1 MNPFKKIGL
10 VGNGSWAT
18 ALMKLLSDENDNICW
33 HIRKQKDLDF
43 LIQNKRNPR
52 YLSEIEF
59 DTSKINFSTDINVV
73 AKASEILYFV
83 VPSAFLD
90 EFTKDLTVDISRKL
104 IVSGIKGIVPTTN
117 LLFAD
122 HFNKKFNV
130 PFDNIAVIAGPSHAE
145 EITRGKLT
153 YLTIAANNLYNA
165 ETIANQ
171 LESQSL
177 RTNINDDVYGIEYAA
192 VLKNIYALAAGICQG
207 LGYGDNFNSV
217 LISNAIIE
225 IGRFIDTIAPK
236 ERNIM
241 SSAYLGDLL
250 ATGYSKFSRNR
261 TFGIMIGKGYSVNSA
276 KLEMNMIA
284 EGYYATESFFKINSQ
299 YNIYMPI
306 LEAVYNILYY
316 NKPAGFEIK
325 LLTHKIR

>member
-18 ALMKLLSDENDNICW
+18 AIMKLLTCHDIVINW
-33 HIRKQKDLDF
+33 HIRKKDDLDF
-43 LIQNKRNPR
+43 IRNNKRNPR
-52 YLSEIEF
+52 YLSELEF
-59 DTSKINFSTDINVV
+59 DISKIYLSKDINEI
-73 AKASEILYFV
+73 AEKSEIMYFV

-90 EFTKDLTVDISRKL
+90 EFTKNLTVDISKKI
-104 IVSGIKGIVPTTN
+104 IVSGIKGIIPSTN

-122 HFNKKFNV
+122 HFNQKFNV
-130 PFDNIAVIAGPSHAE
+130 PIENIAVIAGPSHAE
-145 EITRGKLT
+145 EIAKGKLT
-153 YLTIAANNLYNA
+153 YLTIASNNLYNA

-171 LESQSL
+171 LESQVL
-177 RTNINDDVYGIEYAA
+177 RTFINDDIYGIEYAA
-192 VLKNIYALAAGICQG
+192 VLKNIYALSVGICQG

-217 LISNAIIE
+217 LISNAITEIE
-225 IGRFIDTIAPK
+225 RFINTVVPND
-236 ERNIM
+236 RNIL

-250 ATGYSKFSRNR
+250 ATGYSKYSRNR
-261 TFGIMIGKGYSVNSA
+261 TFGIMIGKGYSVKA
-276 KLEMNMIA
+276 TKLEMNMIA

-299 YNIYMPI
+299 YNIFMPI
-306 LEAVYNILYY
+306 LEAVYNILYL

>member
-1 MNPFKKIGL
+1 MNPFKRIGL

-18 ALMKLLSDENDNICW
+18 ALMKLLSIDNNNICW
-33 HIRKQKDLDF
+33 HIRKQDDLDF
-43 LIQNKRNPR
+43 FIKNKKNPR

-59 DTSKINFSTDINVV
+59 DISKINFSTDINKI
-73 AKASEILYFV
+73 AEASEIIYFV

-90 EFTKDLTVDISRKL
+90 EFTKDLTVDISKKL
-104 IVSGIKGIVPTTN
+104 IVSGIKGIIPSTN

-122 HFNKKFNV
+122 HFNKNFNI
-130 PFDNIAVIAGPSHAE
+130 PLDNIDVIAGTSHAE

-153 YLTIAANNLYNA
+153 YLTIASNNLYNA

-171 LESQSL
+171 IESQNL
-177 RTNINDDVYGIEYAA
+177 RTYINDDVYGIEYAA

-217 LISNAIIE
+217 LISNAITE
-225 IGRFIDTIAPK
+225 IDRFINTIAPK
-236 ERNIM
+236 KRNIL

-261 TFGIMIGKGYSVNSA
+261 TFGIMIGKGYTVKST
-276 KLEMNMIA
+276 KLEMNMVA
-284 EGYYATESFFKINSQ
+284 EGYYATESFFKINQQ

-306 LEAVYNILYY
+306 LEAVYNILYN